1 MKIVKHI
8 VLASLLVLAAHGA
21 SYAQTDPQPKT
32 VVAKVKVE
40 KVKPAKQIKNKD
52 IQKAQTKLV
61 LTTNEKAIQKAN
73 QKNIAAQQKAFR
85 KSNQKAAANF
95 KAIQKASA
103 KNLREQQKQA
113 KKTQ

>member
-32 VVAKVKVE
+32 VVTKVKVK

-52 IQKAQTKLV
+52 IQKAQTK

-95 KAIQKASA
+95 KATQKASA
-103 KNLREQQKQA
+103 RNLREQQKQA
-113 KKTQ
+113 RKSQ